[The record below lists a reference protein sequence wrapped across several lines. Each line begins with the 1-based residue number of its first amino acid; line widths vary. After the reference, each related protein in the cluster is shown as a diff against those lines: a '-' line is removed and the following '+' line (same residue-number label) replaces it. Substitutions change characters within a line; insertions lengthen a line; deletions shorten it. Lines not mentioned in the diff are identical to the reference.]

1 MENTKCNKNG
11 TEIIV
16 VPGNIAAAAEWWS
29 KAIYSPT
36 FDNGDK
42 SRNGDMASLLAT
54 LLSASDPVTKDQAEA
69 FKLALTELLM
79 EKMQTCLSFSI
90 YVDYHPD
97 QILVD
102 AATRAGIRNTRC
114 FPWKTYMSIN
124 SDRVEVSA
132 GYGKPYET
140 IWTKDN

>member
-1 MENTKCNKNG
+1 MENTMYIKNG
-11 TEIIV
+11 TEIIT
-16 VPGNIAAAAEWWS
+16 VPGNVGAAVGWWAD
-29 KAIYSPT
+29 AIYSPT

-42 SRNGDMASLLAT
+42 SRTGDMASLLAT

-69 FKLALTELLM
+69 FKLALAELLM
-79 EKMQTCLSFSI
+79 EKMKTQFSFDI

-97 QILVD
+97 RILVD
-102 AATRAGIRNTRC
+102 AATRAGIRNTSC
-114 FPWKTYMSIN
+114 FPWKTYMSITPE
-124 SDRVEVSA
+124 RVEVRA